1 MRRFVS
7 FSVGVFL
14 TTLFSL
20 WAVSFCAHAQDRRP
34 ETAPLLGGSPID
46 LSASPVALIL
56 TREYMCTGL
65 LVGAQEV
72 LTAGHCIAATAS
84 EFVVVVGNEKHL
96 VTTVVRNSQFN
107 VDAPA
112 TLAFIKHDLG
122 MLLLKSPVTTVAPV
136 PVLNDLPT
144 VDGDTLSIIG
154 RGANEQPDADQPLGN
169 GRQANFLV
177 NDANGSVI
185 VTTNLVLDGT
195 TCPGDSGAPVF
206 RSIGG
211 SLFAVGVVSA
221 GTSFTRENGTCVSS
235 GRGLSVFVDL
245 QSEFS
250 KLFLSQFDGVKVASG
265 RTLFVADKL
274 VQLSQ
279 RVTTKNVSTRAPKI
293 IRELLKLRKFA
304 SQEQLQIISRMIR
317 TLRTLTR
324 RQGIK
329 AQSAAVRNMRI
340 ELGKLKI

>member
-7 FSVGVFL
+7 FSVAVFF
-14 TTLFSL
+14 TTLFSF
-20 WAVSFCAHAQDRRP
+20 WAVPLSAHAEVQRP

-72 LTAGHCIAATAS
+72 LTAGHCIASAAS
-84 EFVVVVGNEKHL
+84 DFVVVVGNEKHL
-96 VTTVVRNSQFN
+96 VTTVVRNEQFN
-107 VDAPA
+107 VESPA
-112 TLAFIKHDLG
+112 TLAYIKHDLG
-122 MLLLKSPVTTVAPV
+122 MLLLKTPVTTVAPV

-144 VDGDTLSIIG
+144 VDGDTLSVIG

-169 GRQANFLV
+169 GRRAEFLV
-177 NDANGSVI
+177 DDANGAVI
-185 VTTNLVLDGT
+185 VTTNLVLEGT

-221 GTSFTRENGTCVSS
+221 GTSYTRESGKCVSS

-250 KLFLSQFDGVKVASG
+250 KLFLSQFEGVKIASG

-293 IRELLKLRKFA
+293 IRELLKLRKYA
-304 SQEQLQIISRMIR
+304 SQEQLEIIARMVR
-317 TLRTLTR
+317 TLRTLAR
-324 RQGIK
+324 KQGIK
-329 AQSAAVRNMRI
+329 AQSAAVKNLRV
-340 ELGKLKI
+340 ELAKLKN